1 MHQPPDIVERLAVAL
16 EGMGTMAHAERLE
29 ARAEILRLREELDR
43 CRRLM
48 PERTSR
54 LLYEGQ
60 G

>member
-1 MHQPPDIVERLAVAL
+1 MHQRPDIVERLAVAW

-54 LLYEGQ
+54 LLYEGKA
-60 G
+60 